1 MFIFIKKFNNIKMRR
16 TILLSIFLVLLV
28 TYASGQKTLIYKQ
41 PEAKFRDAKELFEKE
56 KFAPA
61 RKLFQEVI
69 SQIKDEKSL
78 LYADAAYYAAICSAE
93 LFSKDA
99 DYELVNF
106 INKYPENTK
115 INQAWF
121 KLGCYQYSIAKYNDA
136 IESFN
141 NVDLFELSSLQKSEF
156 YFKLGYSYFYTQK
169 NEKAKKYFSEIK
181 DQSSK
186 YTASA
191 NYYYAHI
198 LYLEGS
204 YQTALIHFEKLTKD
218 ENFGNI
224 VPYYIVQIYY
234 LQGRYDEL
242 LKIAPELLK
251 SSTPKRSPEIAKLI
265 GDSYYKTKKYEQA
278 IPYFKLYM
286 EKTNQKIDR
295 TDEYQ
300 LAVAYYKTT
309 TFDTAIIFF
318 NKVINVEDSLGQNS
332 HYHLADCY
340 LKKDQKKFA
349 RNSFL
354 SAYKLN
360 FDKNITEDALFQY
373 AKLSAELSIN
383 PYDNA
388 IEAFNKYI
396 KEYPKSNRID
406 EANTYLVNIYLT
418 TRNYKDALK
427 SIESI
432 KRKDNRLLEAYE
444 RIAFNRGVELF
455 NEGKIDES
463 IQLFSKVIE
472 LDINDQLIALSHFWI
487 GEAFFK
493 KGDYD
498 NSLKNYKRFQITKG
512 AFNLEEY
519 NLSNYNIGYVYFY
532 QKNYKEALSNF
543 KKFNLNSAKENIKVR
558 NDAYLRTA
566 DCYFVSKDYLNAI
579 ENYNLA
585 ITLKQPDAD
594 YALYQKAISQGVLGN
609 FDGKITTLLSLI
621 NNYKKTTYKAA
632 AVFELANTYLIV
644 ENNERALKYFEEI
657 TENYPN
663 STFAPEAMLKIG
675 LIHYNMHRNE
685 LAIQTL
691 ERVIEKFPGTTTA
704 KNALVTMRNIY
715 VETDRVDDF
724 IDKVKKYPTANVT
737 SEEQDSI
744 TYIAAENRYM
754 EGDCQRATSGFS
766 SYINKFPYGAF
777 IINSYFYKAECDY
790 KSGNISEALIGYE
803 YVINAP
809 KNKFTEKSLLNSA
822 EISYRQK
829 NYEKALQYYQRL
841 ETTAEFNNNILQA
854 RVGIMRSAYNSNQF
868 VLSLSAS
875 NTLLATPKISNEL
888 SDEAHYTIAKSALN
902 IDSIPLA
909 QTEFGILAKS
919 KNGELSSEAKYNL
932 AFIQYKLGN
941 YQKAESII
949 YEYISA
955 APSSE
960 YWLAKTLILWS
971 DIYVQMGNYVQAK
984 ATLQSIIDKYD
995 GADLVKIANE
1005 KYNEI
1010 LTIENQKNE
1019 QNKKDKSQK
1028 DDEIKINI
1036 DKGSNFKDN
1045 PTDNNF

>member
-1 MFIFIKKFNNIKMRR
+1 MHRIISLTVFLLLLFFN
-16 TILLSIFLVLLV
+16 T
-28 TYASGQKTLIYKQ
+28 SGQKTLIYKQ
-41 PEAKFRDAKELFEKE
+41 PAAKFRDAKELFEKE
-56 KFAPA
+56 KYASA
-61 RKLFQEVI
+61 KKMFQEVI
-69 SQIKDEKSL
+69 DQISDEKSL
-78 LYADAAYYAAICSAE
+78 ICADATYYSALCSAE
-93 LFSKDA
+93 LFNKDA
-99 DYELVNF
+99 DYKLVNF
-106 INKYPENTK
+106 INKYPENSK

-121 KLGCYQYSIAKYNDA
+121 KLGCYYYATAKYNDA
-136 IESFN
+136 IEAFT
-141 NVDLFELSSLQKSEF
+141 NVDLFDIDPLQKNEY
-156 YFKLGYSYFYTQK
+156 YFKLGYSYFYSQK
-169 NEKAKKYFSEIK
+169 NDKAKKNFAEIK
-181 DQSSK
+181 DINSK

-204 YQTALIHFEKLTKD
+204 YQTALVHFEKLTKD
-218 ENFGNI
+218 ENFGSI
-224 VPYYIVQIYY
+224 VPYYIIQIYY
-234 LQGRYDEL
+234 LQGKYDEL

-251 SSTPKRSPEIAKLI
+251 TSTPKRAPEIARLI
-265 GDSYYKTKKYEQA
+265 GDSYYKTKKYDQA
-278 IPYFKLYM
+278 IPYFKIFM
-286 EKTNQKIDR
+286 EKTNQKIER
-295 TDEYQ
+295 ADEYQ
-300 LAVAYYKTT
+300 LAVCYYKTNNY
-309 TFDTAIIFF
+309 DTAITLF
-318 NKVINVEDSLGQNS
+318 NKVINIDDSLTQNS

-340 LKKDQKKFA
+340 LKTNQKKFA

-354 SAYKLN
+354 AAHKLN

-396 KEYPKSNRID
+396 KDYPNSNKID
-406 EANTYLVNIYLT
+406 EANTYLVNIYMT
-418 TRNYKDALK
+418 TKNYKDALK

-432 KRKDNRLLEAYE
+432 KRKDNKLLEAYQ
-444 RIAFNRGVELF
+444 RIAYNRGVELF
-455 NEGKIDES
+455 NEGKTDEAV
-463 IQLFSKVIE
+463 QLFKKVID

-487 GEAFFK
+487 GEALFK
-493 KGDYD
+493 KSDYE
-498 NSLKNYKRFQITKG
+498 NALKSYRKFQVTKG
-512 AFNLEEY
+512 AFSLEEY

-532 QKNYKEALSNF
+532 QKNYTEALSNF
-543 KKFNLNSAKENIKVR
+543 KKFNLNSSKENIKIR

-566 DCYFVSKDYLNAI
+566 DCYFVTKDYQNAI

-585 ITLKQPDAD
+585 LSLKQPDGD

-609 FDGKITTLLSLI
+609 FEGKISTLLSII
-621 NNYKKTTYKAA
+621 NNYKQTTYKAA
-632 AVFELANTYLIV
+632 TIFELANTYLIV
-644 ENNERALKYFEEI
+644 DNNEKALKYFEEI
-657 TENYPN
+657 TENYPA
-663 STFAPEAMLKIG
+663 SSYAPESMLKTG

-691 ERVIEKFPGTTTA
+691 ERVIEKYPGTNTA

-724 IDKVKKYPTANVT
+724 IEKVKKYPTANVT
-737 SEEQDSI
+737 NEEQDSI

-754 EGDCQRATSGFS
+754 EGDCQRAVSGFS
-766 SYINKFPYGAF
+766 NYINKFPLGAF
-777 IINSYFYKAECDY
+777 LINSYFYKAECDY
-790 KSGNISEALIGYE
+790 KSGNINEALSGYE

-809 KNKFTEKSLLNSA
+809 KSKFTEKSLLNSA
-822 EISYRQK
+822 EITYRQK
-829 NYEKALQYYQRL
+829 KYEKALQYYQRL
-841 ETTAEFNNNILQA
+841 ETTAEFNNNILLA
-854 RVGIMRSAYNSNQF
+854 RVGIMRSSYNANKF
-868 VLSLSAS
+868 DIAISAS
-875 NTLLATPKISNEL
+875 NQLLSTPKISNEL

-902 IDSIPLA
+902 LDSISLA

-971 DIYVQMGNYVQAK
+971 DIYVKMGNYVQAK

-995 GADLVKIANE
+995 GPDLVKIANE

-1010 LTIENQKNE
+1010 LAIEKQKNE
-1019 QNKKDKSQK
+1019 QNKKEKSVK

-1036 DKGSNFKDN
+1036 DKSNSLNDN
-1045 PTDNNF
+1045 TIDNNF